1 MPAILVQKEIKYA
14 CNVRNVRDP
23 ICLQCLKIS
32 KQLQSD
38 RAGLKSHLKKISPCR
53 HIGSLTLRTLQAYLI
68 PFESR
73 LQAYLVSPPIFF
85 LTVNI

>member
-38 RAGLKSHLKKISPCR
+38 RAGLKSHLKKISHCS
-53 HIGSLTLRTLQAYLI
+53 HIGSLSDTIAGIYG
-68 PFESR
+68 P
-73 LQAYLVSPPIFF
+73 
-85 LTVNI
+85 